1 MSNWKHKHLS
11 TIALNSVVIA
21 SVAVK
26 IAFAQNLPPAVPP
39 LLPGTSAIR
48 LPGLSGLSPFSWD
61 LVTADR
67 PGRVSNAVVGGF
79 AGGRDSVEQPVQPAR
94 PRRINLEQVKQ
105 SANRMASPLAYL
117 SHLSV
122 EAAKQHRLGVQ
133 ADYFPK
139 FGATFMNLHATD
151 FLGQIA
157 RFRGPLGRL
166 FPPVPVQVIN
176 QDSTVAA
183 LTFVQPITPLFAVR
197 EAVRIARAD
206 ERIAMAKAAASVSK
220 NARDTGIEETYFQL
234 LIAQRQL
241 TSAEWKLRSGER
253 QRLYASAAVDLVRA
267 NPEQEMRTEAR
278 KAVDSAAGRVRELT
292 ASLNQIMGW
301 PDDTELEL
309 VVPDP
314 LVENI
319 SLQEVADKS
328 PAANPAL
335 VEAEQTVVKARA
347 AASLSKMAYFP
358 VVAAVSGYAFQNILP
373 AVNSNFGYGGVMAS
387 YTLFD
392 FGKREH
398 AVKEARAQ
406 LGMAETALQLTKAK
420 MAADVKKSYLELER
434 SRQLSQVVQKMGSST
449 ALLMKISSDSEDL
462 EVRRARA
469 DVQLEMIEADFAHR
483 QAWNHLKALTDP
495 GR

>member
-1 MSNWKHKHLS
+1 M
-11 TIALNSVVIA
+11 
-21 SVAVK
+21 
-26 IAFAQNLPPAVPP
+26 
-39 LLPGTSAIR
+39 
-48 LPGLSGLSPFSWD
+48 
-61 LVTADR
+61 
-67 PGRVSNAVVGGF
+67 
-79 AGGRDSVEQPVQPAR
+79 
-94 PRRINLEQVKQ
+94 
-105 SANRMASPLAYL
+105 
-117 SHLSV
+117 
-122 EAAKQHRLGVQ
+122 
-133 ADYFPK
+133 
-139 FGATFMNLHATD
+139 
-151 FLGQIA
+151 
-157 RFRGPLGRL
+157 
-166 FPPVPVQVIN
+166 
-176 QDSTVAA
+176 
-183 LTFVQPITPLFAVR
+183 
-197 EAVRIARAD
+197 
-206 ERIAMAKAAASVSK
+206 
-220 NARDTGIEETYFQL
+220 
-234 LIAQRQL
+234 
-241 TSAEWKLRSGER
+241 
-253 QRLYASAAVDLVRA
+253 
-267 NPEQEMRTEAR
+267 EAR

-328 PAANPAL
+328 TAANPAL

-347 AASLSKMAYFP
+347 ASSLSKMAYFP
-358 VVAAVSGYAFQNILP
+358 VVAAVGGYAFQNLLP

-420 MAADVKKSYLELER
+420 MAADVKKSYFELEH

-462 EVRRARA
+462 EVRKARA
-469 DVQLEMIEADFAHR
+469 DVELEMIEADFAHR
-483 QAWNHLKALTDP
+483 QALNHLKALIDP